1 MDRVKQKRGVLRA
14 AITKLIN
21 EIDLLLQTTAPAAD
35 VLSTKLDILK
45 SKEEMLQTLDQ
56 NIEESVPEEAFEQEV
71 QGVLSY
77 EEKICT
83 AKSQITQK
91 LRTYNRQL
99 PRTDSSPSR
108 VPHVQPTQNAAAC
121 RVRLPKIEI
130 SKFSGD
136 LAEWTTFWDQF
147 QSSIHTNE
155 SLHKVDKFRYLQSYL
170 TGKAA
175 AAISG
180 LSLTNENY
188 DTAIDLLK
196 QRFNQRHLI
205 VEEHLNRLLH
215 LSPVV
220 DAGKFVRLRELY
232 DEVQVR
238 VRSLQALDVGT
249 KEYGIMLMSVLRKA
263 VPREVTLEYNRKHKG
278 APSEGR
284 TEVEDFMDFLKVEVE
299 SREKDTLLPDMQR
312 NRAMNLDEPHSRTA
326 PRDGRRLFERQTTGA
341 LTTGVT
347 PQQLECLLC
356 KAADHGIE
364 NCRSNLS
371 VGDKKALL
379 SREGRCFKCG
389 KKYHR
394 SRDCRTA
401 PRLRC
406 ATCGGHHFTILCDR
420 PGNYRAAEDP
430 NPARLGVMASSAL
443 STSDAAAATGP
454 VLLQTARIWAE
465 TDRKRQ
471 FVRAMLDGGSQR
483 TFIKESL
490 SHELK
495 CEPVGEEALSI
506 FSFGCTPVKK
516 TCRRVKVW
524 LRSQYRRQDTCVE
537 ALETPEISANLM
549 PSPDANVTRV
559 LNEKGMEVAD
569 AAVFG
574 TTCKPEVQ
582 ILIGSDY
589 YWAVVT
595 GESQRI
601 SDKLFAVNTIFG
613 WTVQGP
619 NTSSSSCF
627 NTGVG
632 VLRVTVESTENEASV
647 ELQRFWDLEHIG
659 IKPNEVEHDSLWK
672 NEVLAQ
678 FRSSIEK
685 KDRRYE
691 VSLPWTD
698 KKEELL
704 PNLQAARTR
713 LQSLTRRLMKDRV
726 LMEEYDAAIRL
737 YEQNGH
743 AEKVPTGESD
753 NVVYYM
759 PHRAIIKRERETTK
773 IRIVFDASSSSSND
787 PSLNDVL
794 HAGPSLNPDMLHVMI
809 KFRANTIALTA
820 DVEKAF
826 LQIALAESDRDALR
840 YLWYATTPRMGQPL
854 PEIEAL
860 RMTRVPFGAT
870 SSPFLLAATL
880 RHHFRE
886 MSDIFPST
894 CKILGE
900 SFYVDDLVTS
910 VNTLQEARQL
920 CEESVA
926 IGEHCGMKLRKW
938 ATNDH
943 QLREALRQQGDDCL
957 SQQLESKVLGV
968 IWDTRTDHLRVAL
981 RSVMDFLITADD
993 TKRSL
998 LQATARVFDPLGF
1011 LAPFVIRA
1019 KIMFQR
1025 VWQRELN
1032 WDDDLPT
1039 DVLEDWQRWR
1049 KELHQAKEIAI
1060 PRALKGT
1067 EEIHHQTLHVFCDA
1081 SLLAYG
1087 AVVYLRTEYKN
1098 GACTVYLILA
1108 KARVAPLKR
1117 ISLPRLE
1124 LLGTL
1129 LGARLCDYVAAC
1141 FPDRHGAILW
1151 SDSMIALS
1159 WIRGD
1164 AQRYKPFVANR
1175 ISEIQSSRSISG
1187 WRHCPGEQNPADLLT
1202 RGSSIHSLHS
1212 RTHWWEG
1219 PQWLKESQ
1227 EQWPSAT
1234 TGVGKDISEEVRATH
1249 VLLLPS
1255 PPTEPI
1261 LQLTNCS
1268 SLDNVVRTT
1277 AWIYRFLHNSRRD
1290 EPTTGPLSTCE
1301 IRRAENYW
1309 IRQVQAESFSEEL
1322 EAVKSSWHLKVTSK
1336 LRDLHPYLDKDG
1348 ILRITGRLQRG
1359 EESEE
1364 VKHPIVLPKDHRFTQ
1379 LLIVRAHRRLLHSG
1393 VRDTLVELRE
1403 LYWIIQARQAV
1414 KKELYK
1420 CHRCRRQRARPAFQ
1434 ETAPLPPDRITRAEP
1449 FEVTGVDFAGPLFYK
1464 APDVNSKK
1472 CYIALFTC
1480 AVTRAVHLEIV
1491 DDLTT
1496 QRFLMAFR
1504 RFVSRRGLCKVIY
1517 SDNALTFKRAS
1528 KDLNSLW
1535 KSVRHP
1541 DVLDYL
1547 SQSRIQWKFIVER
1560 AAWWGGFWERLVRT
1574 VKDVLRR
1581 SLAKALLRHDELV
1594 TVLTEVEAII
1604 NSRPLTSVCDSA
1616 EDLSVLTPSHFLIGR
1631 RLTALPAGTA
1641 TPTTSDSNT
1650 LIKSYRYREQLL
1662 NSFWNRWRKDYV
1674 LQLRSNHVVKSGVGA
1689 TLKPGDLVLL
1699 VQERLPRHLWQVCRV
1714 NSVIP
1719 GADRRVRVCIVRLPS
1734 GALLRRPVQLL
1745 CPLEIV

>member
-56 NIEESVPEEAFEQEV
+56 NIEESVPEEVFEQEV

-215 LSPVV
+215 LPPVV

-490 SHELK
+490 SHELQ

-506 FSFGCTPVKK
+506 FSFGCTPLKK

-601 SDKLFAVNTIFG
+601 SEKLFAVNTIFG

-632 VLRVTVESTENEASV
+632 VLRVTVEST
-647 ELQRFWDLEHIG
+647 D
-659 IKPNEVEHDSLWK
+659 
-672 NEVLAQ
+672 
-678 FRSSIEK
+678 
-685 KDRRYE
+685 
-691 VSLPWTD
+691 TD
-698 KKEELL
+698 MDH
-704 PNLQAARTR
+704 T
-713 LQSLTRRLMKDRV
+713 MV
-726 LMEEYDAAIRL
+726 HME
-737 YEQNGH
+737 
-743 AEKVPTGESD
+743 P
-753 NVVYYM
+753 YY
-759 PHRAIIKRERETTK
+759 
-773 IRIVFDASSSSSND
+773 
-787 PSLNDVL
+787 
-794 HAGPSLNPDMLHVMI
+794 
-809 KFRANTIALTA
+809 
-820 DVEKAF
+820 
-826 LQIALAESDRDALR
+826 
-840 YLWYATTPRMGQPL
+840 
-854 PEIEAL
+854 
-860 RMTRVPFGAT
+860 
-870 SSPFLLAATL
+870 
-880 RHHFRE
+880 
-886 MSDIFPST
+886 
-894 CKILGE
+894 
-900 SFYVDDLVTS
+900 
-910 VNTLQEARQL
+910 
-920 CEESVA
+920 
-926 IGEHCGMKLRKW
+926 
-938 ATNDH
+938 
-943 QLREALRQQGDDCL
+943 
-957 SQQLESKVLGV
+957 
-968 IWDTRTDHLRVAL
+968 
-981 RSVMDFLITADD
+981 
-993 TKRSL
+993 
-998 LQATARVFDPLGF
+998 
-1011 LAPFVIRA
+1011 
-1019 KIMFQR
+1019 
-1025 VWQRELN
+1025 
-1032 WDDDLPT
+1032 
-1039 DVLEDWQRWR
+1039 
-1049 KELHQAKEIAI
+1049 
-1060 PRALKGT
+1060 
-1067 EEIHHQTLHVFCDA
+1067 
-1081 SLLAYG
+1081 
-1087 AVVYLRTEYKN
+1087 
-1098 GACTVYLILA
+1098 
-1108 KARVAPLKR
+1108 
-1117 ISLPRLE
+1117 
-1124 LLGTL
+1124 
-1129 LGARLCDYVAAC
+1129 
-1141 FPDRHGAILW
+1141 DRHGAILW

-1290 EPTTGPLSTCE
+1290 EPATGPLSTCE

-1420 CHRCRRQRARPAFQ
+1420 CHRCRRQRARPAFL

-1504 RFVSRRGLCKVIY
+1504 R
-1517 SDNALTFKRAS
+1517 
-1528 KDLNSLW
+1528 LW
-1535 KSVRHP
+1535 P
-1541 DVLDYL
+1541 
-1547 SQSRIQWKFIVER
+1547 E
-1560 AAWWGGFWERLVRT
+1560 
-1574 VKDVLRR
+1574 
-1581 SLAKALLRHDELV
+1581 
-1594 TVLTEVEAII
+1594 
-1604 NSRPLTSVCDSA
+1604 
-1616 EDLSVLTPSHFLIGR
+1616 EDC
-1631 RLTALPAGTA
+1631 
-1641 TPTTSDSNT
+1641 
-1650 LIKSYRYREQLL
+1650 
-1662 NSFWNRWRKDYV
+1662 
-1674 LQLRSNHVVKSGVGA
+1674 VKSF
-1689 TLKPGDLVLL
+1689 
-1699 VQERLPRHLWQVCRV
+1699 
-1714 NSVIP
+1714 IP
-1719 GADRRVRVCIVRLPS
+1719 TMR
-1734 GALLRRPVQLL
+1734 
-1745 CPLEIV
+1745 